1 MGVSETKSNSDPKQ
15 LVKEFADVFQGIGE
29 FQGECTLRINP
40 DATPVVYPPRRVPI
54 ALRAR
59 LKEELDKME
68 DSKIITKVTEP
79 TEWVNALVVV
89 ENPKKPKLRICLDPR
104 DLNKA
109 IQRPHY
115 PLPTLEDVTTKLA
128 GAQYFSVLD
137 ARSGYWA
144 IKLSEK
150 SSLLTT
156 FNTPFGRYRFFRLPF
171 GISSAQDEFQRRV
184 DETYEGLRGVAAI
197 VDDILV
203 FGKTK
208 QEHDENLRAMLQRTR
223 ERGLKLNPDK
233 CKICVQEVS
242 YFGHKLSNKGIS
254 PDPQKLKAIQDMP
267 PPQSKSEL
275 ETVLGMINYLARKH
289 SLQVDASKSGLGAVL
304 LQEGK
309 PVAYASKSLN
319 STEQNYAQIEKELYA
334 VVFGCKRF
342 HEYMYG
348 RDVTVESDHKPLEA
362 ILRKP
367 LAAAPPRLQRMI
379 LQLQKYN
386 IHITHKPGKEIP
398 VADTLSRKSIAY
410 HDNSLREGMDAQ
422 IHTLIRNLAVSDTKL
437 QEIKTATALDTQL
450 TILKQVT
457 KSGWPDMRRHCPP
470 LTQEY
475 WNHRDEISEA
485 EGIMF
490 KGEKILVPQSL
501 RQDMLDRIHAGHMG
515 VEKCKNRARDLLF
528 WPGMGQQIE
537 TLVGQCSI
545 CQERRSANTKEP
557 QLSHAIPQRPWQ
569 VVGTDLFAWNGQDF
583 ITIVDYYSRYFEM
596 ERLNSCT
603 ASAVI
608 AKLKAAFARHGI
620 PERVISDNGPCY
632 SAAEFEHFAKMWEFT
647 HITTSPRYPQSNGL
661 AEKTVQ
667 TAKRILDKAKADHK
681 DPYIGLLEYRNTPVD
696 NLKSPAQLLMSRRL
710 RSILPATASQLQPKV
725 TPQHIV
731 KQRREACQ
739 HRQQLYYNRSAKSL
753 PLVPAGAPIRF
764 RQEDGSWR
772 PATVTQPAHTERSY
786 HIQTE
791 EGQTFRRNRR
801 HLRESKEL
809 QGTPES
815 NQPVPQ
821 PSDTPDTARDV
832 PPAASQTQE
841 EPCYT
846 TRSGR
851 VIKPRQILD
860 L

>member
-1 MGVSETKSNSDPKQ
+1 
-15 LVKEFADVFQGIGE
+15 
-29 FQGECTLRINP
+29 
-40 DATPVVYPPRRVPI
+40 
-54 ALRAR
+54 
-59 LKEELDKME
+59 
-68 DSKIITKVTEP
+68 
-79 TEWVNALVVV
+79 
-89 ENPKKPKLRICLDPR
+89 
-104 DLNKA
+104 
-109 IQRPHY
+109 
-115 PLPTLEDVTTKLA
+115 
-128 GAQYFSVLD
+128 
-137 ARSGYWA
+137 
-144 IKLSEK
+144 
-150 SSLLTT
+150 
-156 FNTPFGRYRFFRLPF
+156 
-171 GISSAQDEFQRRV
+171 
-184 DETYEGLRGVAAI
+184 
-197 VDDILV
+197 
-203 FGKTK
+203 
-208 QEHDENLRAMLQRTR
+208 
-223 ERGLKLNPDK
+223 
-233 CKICVQEVS
+233 
-242 YFGHKLSNKGIS
+242 
-254 PDPQKLKAIQDMP
+254 
-267 PPQSKSEL
+267 
-275 ETVLGMINYLARKH
+275 
-289 SLQVDASKSGLGAVL
+289 
-304 LQEGK
+304 
-309 PVAYASKSLN
+309 
-319 STEQNYAQIEKELYA
+319 
-334 VVFGCKRF
+334 
-342 HEYMYG
+342 
-348 RDVTVESDHKPLEA
+348 
-362 ILRKP
+362 
-367 LAAAPPRLQRMI
+367 
-379 LQLQKYN
+379 
-386 IHITHKPGKEIP
+386 
-398 VADTLSRKSIAY
+398 
-410 HDNSLREGMDAQ
+410 
-422 IHTLIRNLAVSDTKL
+422 
-437 QEIKTATALDTQL
+437 
-450 TILKQVT
+450 
-457 KSGWPDMRRHCPP
+457 MRRHCPP
-470 LTQEY
+470 LAQEY

-490 KGEKILVPQSL
+490 KGEKIIVPQSL

-557 QLSHAIPQRPWQ
+557 LLSHAIPQRPWQ

-596 ERLNSCT
+596 EKLNSCT

-725 TPQHIV
+725 TPQRIV

-739 HRQQLYYNRSAKSL
+739 HRQQLYYNRSAKTL
-753 PLVPAGAPIRF
+753 PLLPAGAPIRF

-821 PSDTPDTARDV
+821 PKMKAEYQELILKSCGATSLRVGTKIQTLWSGYGEIVRVHLEGCERPSVVVKHVKFPAETDQSTDMSHTRKVRSYQVETHWYQNYSTRPSCRIPACLASCSHGDEMLIVLEDLDVAGYDQRRTSVGNKEMKACLSWLANFHAIFLGREPDAAAHIDRILTNCHFKTIVHGDAKLANFCFSKSGKEVAAVDFQYVGGGCGMKDVVYFLGSCMEERECEKKVPALLDYYFSELENAVDKGLDFAALEKEWREMFAFAWTDFHRFLLGWMPGHWKINRYSKMLTKELLGDVHHNVVTYASSAFTPDINNEIGKYDGAPAIQTAKL
-832 PPAASQTQE
+832 SE
-841 EPCYT
+841 KE
-846 TRSGR
+846 
-851 VIKPRQILD
+851 
-860 L
+860 